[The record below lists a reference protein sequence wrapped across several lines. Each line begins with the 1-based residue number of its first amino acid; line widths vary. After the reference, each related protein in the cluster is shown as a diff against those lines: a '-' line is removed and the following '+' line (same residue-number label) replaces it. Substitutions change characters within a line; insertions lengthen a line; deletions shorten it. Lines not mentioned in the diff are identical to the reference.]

1 MRHRKKRKAVCLS
14 STLAPLRTPLPYYKG
29 AGVSTDALDKTTRCG
44 KNTGMAQ
51 ELFSWNIVVH
61 QPKAAW
67 IPLALASVLLWGVA
81 VYFGTTANFFGSAL
95 FALFPVL
102 LVAQR
107 FSGPRAVRCV
117 MREDGVEVNGSRH
130 LFKEYASFA
139 WVHNEEFVLNRKT
152 GGAVHVPFYAEDGDK
167 VEEVLVNA
175 LPEGEHEEDFSEI
188 VSRFLRLS

>member
-1 MRHRKKRKAVCLS
+1 
-14 STLAPLRTPLPYYKG
+14 
-29 AGVSTDALDKTTRCG
+29 
-44 KNTGMAQ
+44 MAQ

-61 QPKAAW
+61 PPKASW
-67 IPLALASVLLWGVA
+67 VPLIVASVVLWGIA
-81 VYFGTTANFFGSAL
+81 GYFGSTGNFFGGAL

-102 LVAQR
+102 LVAQQ
-107 FSGPRAVRCV
+107 FTSPRAVRCV

-130 LFKEYASFA
+130 LFKECASFA
-139 WVHNEEFVLNRKT
+139 WVHDEEFVLNRRS
-152 GGAVHVPFYAEDGDK
+152 GGAIHVPFYAEDGDR